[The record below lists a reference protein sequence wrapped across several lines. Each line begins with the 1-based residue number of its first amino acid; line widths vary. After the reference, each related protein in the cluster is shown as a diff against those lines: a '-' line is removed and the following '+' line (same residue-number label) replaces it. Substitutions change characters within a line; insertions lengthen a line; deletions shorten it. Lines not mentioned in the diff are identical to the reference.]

1 MFDSIIYRMLDK
13 IVNWCERYKEYK
25 IKRSLPKATYDEKAK
40 KEDLNKWL
48 EHLDKRT
55 LINNIDTDY
64 TGNTKTT
71 NTINKEKYDGL

>member
-1 MFDSIIYRMLDK
+1 MFDSIIYRMLDT

-25 IKRSLPKATYDEKAK
+25 IKKSLPKATYDKQVR